1 MVEPVQV
8 SCSHCGAKLKLKSSA
23 ALGKKIGCPKCKK
36 PFVAKAAAGDGDD
49 VDLFGDLPMD
59 DYRAPGEEEEDE
71 APVATKKG
79 SAKGSGKVAKP
90 KRKKKGEDSNV
101 GGMLLTVLVVLVGI
115 GVIGGG
121 GYALFSMLPGGT
133 GGIASYLPA
142 ETDTVIHVQVANL
155 LSAPVVAPL
164 LSDPKFKEGME
175 TMTKTVGLALTDI
188 ESVTVGAVGAING
201 IQKPN
206 GPIGYRPPQVDR
218 FVAVVKTKAPVSM
231 DKIKA
236 ALPVPPTSA
245 NHNGQDYLTAQ
256 NSGKVLGFCSP
267 AENTVL
273 IAPEAEL
280 KAAIDSKGAAPA
292 RSRYRFV
299 DLSQQVVLA
308 FGPQDLSVFRTQL
321 GMEFFEESGAD
332 KARKATEANLVT
344 GASWGLLIKDNITV
358 RQDVRYN
365 ASSTAKNSVT
375 AHQTELSELKTNV
388 GFLKGQA
395 TMLTLAAPA
404 AAGPAGK
411 IVEQIVRG
419 VEGGTVVATGAT
431 VSTQVTFAGSI
442 VTDAKEL
449 ASAAAAGMGG
459 GGMGGFPSPGLP
471 GPGFSSP
478 GLDPTAGFPPGSQ
491 FPTPPISADGVP
503 TVPVGAPPTIPTGP
517 APGVPGSPPGAPASP
532 PGAPGSPP
540 GAPGSPPGAPA
551 NPPAAAPPP

>member
-1 MVEPVQV
+1 MVEPVSV
-8 SCSHCGAKLKLKSSA
+8 ACSHCGAKLKLKSSA

-36 PFVAKAAAGDGDD
+36 PFVAKAAAGDGDE

-71 APVATKKG
+71 APVTTKRG
-79 SAKGSGKVAKP
+79 SAKGNVKAVKP
-90 KRKKKGEDSNV
+90 KRKKKGEDSNL
-101 GGMLLTVLVVLVGI
+101 GGMLLTALVVLVGV

-121 GYALFSMLPGGT
+121 GYALFSMLPGGS

-201 IQKPN
+201 IQQPN

-236 ALPVPPTSA
+236 ALPVPPTTA
-245 NHNGQDYLTAQ
+245 NHNGQDYLTTQ
-256 NSGKVLGFCSP
+256 NGGKVLGFCSP

-280 KAAIDSKGAAPA
+280 KIAIDSKGAAPA

-299 DLSQQVVLA
+299 DLSQQALVAL
-308 FGPQDLSVFRTQL
+308 GPKDPSDFRTKL
-321 GMEFFEESGAD
+321 KWEFFEESGPD
-332 KARKATEANLVT
+332 KTRKATEANLVT

-358 RQDVRYN
+358 RKDVRYN
-365 ASSTAKNSVT
+365 SSSTAKNSVT
-375 AHQTELSELKTNV
+375 AEETELAELKTNV

-395 TMLTLAAPA
+395 AMLTIAAPA

-411 IVEQIVRG
+411 IIDQIVRG
-419 VEGGTVVATGAT
+419 VEGGTVVATGST

-449 ASAAAAGMGG
+449 ATAAAAGMGG

-478 GLDPTAGFPPGSQ
+478 GLDPTAGLSPGSP
-491 FPTPPISADGVP
+491 FPTPPISADGTPV
-503 TVPVGAPPTIPTGP
+503 VPVSTPPTIPTGP
-517 APGVPGSPPGAPASP
+517 APGAPGSPAGAPA
-532 PGAPGSPP
+532 SPP